1 MRWFRSGLLL
11 TTCAL
16 SACSLA
22 PAYHPP
28 HFILPASYQGAGGF
42 TVATPE
48 DAIKRGSWWQGFRD
62 PTLDRL
68 EQQAAERNPDLAL
81 AAAQYLRSRDLAAE
95 AAAGLYPDLGTSAGV
110 SDNKQS
116 VYRLFRGNP
125 RSMAIESSNVI
136 EATASWEPDFW
147 GEIRNRVR
155 AQKNVAQATA
165 AEQALVQLSL
175 QAEVADDYFA
185 LRGLDDEVSVY
196 TQAISGYQQ
205 ALTITEMRLKDSLDS
220 GLNVARAESQLASA
234 QAQLTQTQADRA
246 VMLHAIADLVGVSA
260 SSFSLPPQDQLSVSL
275 PAVPVSVPA
284 QLLQRRPDIAQA
296 ERSDGS
302 GEPQHRRRARGLLS
316 ERSDQRSIRHPGQR
330 FQSPQPAEQLVVGGG
345 FDCHAAVRRRVE
357 RRRPAGCLGG
367 LCTDPRPV
375 SCDRSCSFQDVEDEL
390 TLTQKLSTEGN
401 EQEHAL
407 AAAERAQSL
416 SLTLYTGGLSDY
428 LNVVVAQ
435 EMALEADI
443 ATVEVQTAQ
452 LQACVNL
459 IRALGGGWSTED
471 LPPVAAILPGG
482 PLQAGGVP
490 SAKAL
495 ESPAVD
501 NLTGAL
507 AHKPAAASAETAKGV
522 SADATDTPSS
532 TMPAQASSPGQL

>member
-42 TVATPE
+42 AVATPE

-95 AAAGLYPDLGTSAGV
+95 AASGLYPDLGTSAGV

-116 VYRLFRGNP
+116 MYRLFRGGTDTPNFE
-125 RSMAIESSNVI
+125 MSNVI

-155 AQKNVAQATA
+155 AQKNMAQATA
-165 AEQALVQLSL
+165 ADQALVQLSL

-196 TQAISGYQQ
+196 IQAISGYQQ

-260 SSFSLPPQDQLSVSL
+260 SSFSLPPQDQLSVSM

-296 ERSDGS
+296 ERTMAAANRSIGVARAAFYPNAVISAVS
-302 GEPQHRRRARGLLS
+302 GIQDNGFNLLS
-316 ERSDQRSIRHPGQR
+316 LPNSLWSVGASIAMPL
-330 FQSPQPAEQLVVGGG
+330 FE
-345 FDCHAAVRRRVE
+345 
-357 RRRPAGCLGG
+357 GG
-367 LCTDPRPV
+367 LRGAALQDAWAAYAQTRDQYRATV
-375 SCDRSCSFQDVEDEL
+375 LAAFQDVEDEL
-390 TLTQKLSTEGN
+390 TLTQKLSTEAN

-416 SLTLYTGGLSDY
+416 SMTLYTGGLSDY

-443 ATVEVQTAQ
+443 TTVEVQTAQ
-452 LQACVNL
+452 LQASVNL
-459 IRALGGGWSTED
+459 IRAMGGGWSTKD

-501 NLTGAL
+501 NLT
-507 AHKPAAASAETAKGV
+507 TAGR
-522 SADATDTPSS
+522 
-532 TMPAQASSPGQL
+532 